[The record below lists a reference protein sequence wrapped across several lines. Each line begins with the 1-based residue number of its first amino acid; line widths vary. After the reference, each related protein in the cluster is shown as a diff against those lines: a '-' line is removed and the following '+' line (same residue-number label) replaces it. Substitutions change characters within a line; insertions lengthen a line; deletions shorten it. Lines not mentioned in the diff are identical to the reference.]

1 MSQTLRGAL
10 MVGNTIRKKF
20 KIEPFYLVFKNI
32 WGAGGMAPLEWRTCI
47 AAFSR
52 ISLFN
57 LIFVVTGWQPPSRR
71 VGPEKRLKMLV
82 TKVVVVA

>member
-1 MSQTLRGAL
+1 
-10 MVGNTIRKKF
+10 
-20 KIEPFYLVFKNI
+20 
-32 WGAGGMAPLEWRTCI
+32 MAPLEWRTCI

-82 TKVVVVA
+82 TKVVVVASMDENETWTPVGEKVPHHCSS